1 MCYAL
6 PALEIKMYSKT
17 PQNQMNS
24 GLYLKKINLDESGNL
39 LMSFGFLSNLSIFR
53 VPDAGYSRN
62 VPDAGYSRNASC
74 ALNLISTGF
83 FLLMKKDEYN

>member
-39 LMSFGFLSNLSIFR
+39 LISFGFLSNLSIFR

-62 VPDAGYSRNASC
+62 VPDAGYSRNA
-74 ALNLISTGF
+74 
-83 FLLMKKDEYN
+83 

>member
-39 LMSFGFLSNLSIFR
+39 LISFGFLSNLSIFR

>member
-39 LMSFGFLSNLSIFR
+39 LISFGFLSNLSIFR
-53 VPDAGYSRN
+53 